1 MGYAVSHMIDD
12 SDSLPKRQAGDY
24 VHTGAKAML
33 SLIPIAGGPA
43 VELFSVL
50 LAPPL
55 ERRKEAWL
63 EGLYERLK
71 RMEGQVAGF
80 HFEDLKHNEVFVSAA
95 VQATRAAMATHQQ
108 DKLEYLRNAL
118 LNIALGKGP
127 SEELQQVFVGAVEVF
142 SASHIKILNV
152 LWKGAGDLSQKALW
166 SSASPHGIR
175 DYGKAINALHPELAN
190 QDNLVRYIMSDL
202 RSRGFTNLG
211 GPADPFPQ
219 SGSNAI
225 TNMGVEFLRFVLE
238 PGDQK
243 K

>member
-24 VHTGAKAML
+24 VHAGAKAML
-33 SLIPIAGGPA
+33 SLIPIASGPA
-43 VELFSVL
+43 VELFSLL

-71 RMEGQVAGF
+71 RMEEQVSGF
-80 HFEDLKHNEVFVSAA
+80 HFEDLEHNEVFVSAA

-202 RSRGFTNLG
+202 RSRGFTNLS

-219 SGSNAI
+219 GGSNAI